1 MTNKNLKKKT
11 IRLTAGVVALTT
23 LAPLVNPIIP
33 SFSNINQNK
42 ALAADE
48 ETGRVIYTNPNP
60 NGTKDAQGTINNA
73 ISKIEILDGEN
84 EYKKIL
90 KISIADDVE
99 IRKGD
104 KFTLKTEGPYHI
116 STYKIRYNN
125 NVIATATNITDNRES
140 TAPDAVFNEMR
151 SWEEFMEYWNK
162 FKNSD
167 DKAFEYGHMDV
178 VFDKNIEE
186 YNKNRY
192 VKIPLER
199 LSGTN
204 FDFYYKD
211 YEISRSKIETMKNSI
226 AKYTKIITPDNI
238 KENIFVSK
246 PLKIG
251 FDLAESYYKQQELGD
266 IRASSVHQGSA
277 NIVPEELKAF
287 DSRSVFDNPEIG
299 KYPEYNRILLKDS
312 EIGKRFLNK
321 GTIFNLKLENTYY
334 TSEKLYNKKVGDIVE
349 DSYITVGEPSYV
361 NAFKDSN
368 HPDYSNRLTP
378 LYRFVASNQSQDKVR
393 FKVLKNDDTGISLE
407 LLQDLD
413 IKASYR
419 NHLTLNTFRLNK
431 TKDNLIDLVGESK
444 YIEFLEN
451 KTQKELVNNNAKAT
465 LTVVEPGQQEKTL
478 GSVSG
483 EKLVKHPELAYGENT
498 RGTIKVRYIDD
509 RTGQEIKETETLYDR
524 VIWKTKYKITP
535 PKISLYKF
543 KEADRRLQGLV
554 GDGEKTITLRYES
567 VSEDELATITVNY
580 VDEQGQ
586 KLQESTSIRKEKG
599 EDYTIDKPTIKN
611 YVFKESS
618 KPLTGTLNENTE
630 INLVY
635 KKGTQTLTVKHID
648 IDTGAEIAD
657 KVSDSKEIGYK
668 YTISPLQHE
677 KYDYVEASESLTGSL
692 DTDKEITLKYHKKS
706 KTITVNYV
714 DEKGNKIK
722 DPSTLTKKID
732 EEYNIEKPEIQ
743 NYTFK
748 SSSKPL
754 TGTITDNDE
763 INLVYSKNQ
772 FGLTVKHIDI
782 DTGAEIADK
791 VSETKEVGYAYTI
804 TPLQHEKYDYVEA
817 SESLTGNL
825 ESNKEITLKYRKKS
839 KTITVNY
846 VDEQGNKIKDP
857 STLTK
862 KIDEEYNIEK
872 PEIQNYTFKSS
883 SKPLTGTITDN
894 DNITLTYSKDEK
906 TLTVKYI
913 HRSDNGEVEI
923 KESKTERLVFDKDY
937 SVDKPEIAGYKFKEA
952 DSDLTGKLTDNKVI
966 KLYYSKYVPGPE
978 GDKGEPGDKGQPG
991 DKGDKGE
998 SGKDNGGSP
1007 GRESETPDIRIDP
1020 KTGNWIVNGKDTGI
1034 SVFVKNGKDG
1044 KDGKDG
1050 NTDYNKV
1057 YIHYV
1062 DYNGNKTK
1070 DSEAVDKNKLQDKL
1084 KEQNPQ
1090 IAKEKDGNIIV
1101 VDKDKNKD
1109 NKDNKA
1115 DNIIKYNIVS
1125 DKGEELLASIYLPS
1139 KSEKPKPEIKGYKY
1153 LKTEKV
1159 SDNEERVIYT
1169 KDGEKSKDQITGDIT
1184 YRLVDENNKPI
1195 TTVYYQNDKFQPEL
1209 DGYVFKEKIKVSDK
1223 EYVLVYN
1230 KTKSENKDIVNKED
1244 TKTKDTENKNKETNN
1259 LTDKELSSKLKS
1271 IIKDEDGNVLDT
1283 QELEKDVHPTIDGY
1297 KYKET
1302 KEIDKET
1309 QELIYTKDKV
1319 ELKKADVKTGIENVS
1334 GSLFALFGTLILG
1347 GLALMF
1353 KRKTK

>member
-1 MTNKNLKKKT
+1 MKPIRIGTRDSQLALWQAETVQYQLELLEDVNTLSKYKNTLRVSTIFNKNLKTNFMDIIGQEKYINFIQDKNLVSIT
-11 IRLTAGVVALTT
+11 NENSKFTVSMIKPGMNEQILTT
-23 LAPLVNPIIP
+23 
-33 SFSNINQNK
+33 Q
-42 ALAADE
+42 
-48 ETGRVIYTNPNP
+48 T
-60 NGTKDAQGTINNA
+60 
-73 ISKIEILDGEN
+73 
-84 EYKKIL
+84 
-90 KISIADDVE
+90 
-99 IRKGD
+99 
-104 KFTLKTEGPYHI
+104 
-116 STYKIRYNN
+116 
-125 NVIATATNITDNRES
+125 
-140 TAPDAVFNEMR
+140 
-151 SWEEFMEYWNK
+151 
-162 FKNSD
+162 
-167 DKAFEYGHMDV
+167 
-178 VFDKNIEE
+178 
-186 YNKNRY
+186 
-192 VKIPLER
+192 
-199 LSGTN
+199 
-204 FDFYYKD
+204 
-211 YEISRSKIETMKNSI
+211 
-226 AKYTKIITPDNI
+226 
-238 KENIFVSK
+238 
-246 PLKIG
+246 
-251 FDLAESYYKQQELGD
+251 
-266 IRASSVHQGSA
+266 
-277 NIVPEELKAF
+277 
-287 DSRSVFDNPEIG
+287 
-299 KYPEYNRILLKDS
+299 
-312 EIGKRFLNK
+312 
-321 GTIFNLKLENTYY
+321 
-334 TSEKLYNKKVGDIVE
+334 
-349 DSYITVGEPSYV
+349 
-361 NAFKDSN
+361 
-368 HPDYSNRLTP
+368 
-378 LYRFVASNQSQDKVR
+378 
-393 FKVLKNDDTGISLE
+393 
-407 LLQDLD
+407 
-413 IKASYR
+413 
-419 NHLTLNTFRLNK
+419 
-431 TKDNLIDLVGESK
+431 
-444 YIEFLEN
+444 
-451 KTQKELVNNNAKAT
+451 
-465 LTVVEPGQQEKTL
+465 
-478 GSVSG
+478 G
-483 EKLVKHPELAYGENT
+483 EKLTKKLNIAYGEST
-498 RGTIKVRYIDD
+498 RGTVKVKYVDNKTGKELKNID
-509 RTGQEIKETETLYDR
+509 TIHENQ
-524 VIWKTKYKITP
+524 IWKTRYNITP
-535 PKISLYKF
+535 PKISMYNF
-543 KEADRRLQGLV
+543 VSANYPLQGLV
-554 GDGEKTITLRYES
+554 GEGEKTITLRYES

-580 VDEQGQ
+580 VDEKGQ

-635 KKGTQTLTVKHID
+635 KKGTQILTVKHID

-668 YTISPLQHE
+668 
-677 KYDYVEASESLTGSL
+677 
-692 DTDKEITLKYHKKS
+692 
-706 KTITVNYV
+706 
-714 DEKGNKIK
+714 
-722 DPSTLTKKID
+722 
-732 EEYNIEKPEIQ
+732 
-743 NYTFK
+743 
-748 SSSKPL
+748 
-754 TGTITDNDE
+754 
-763 INLVYSKNQ
+763 
-772 FGLTVKHIDI
+772 
-782 DTGAEIADK
+782 
-791 VSETKEVGYAYTI
+791 YTI

-846 VDEQGNKIKDP
+846 VDEKGNKIKDP

-862 KIDEEYNIEK
+862 KIDEEYTIDK

-923 KESKTERLVFDKDY
+923 KESKTERLEFDKDY

-966 KLYYSKYVPGPE
+966 KLYYSKYVSGPE

-1044 KDGKDG
+1044 RDGKDG

-1070 DSEAVDKNKLQDKL
+1070 DSEVVDKNKLQDKL

-1101 VDKDKNKD
+1101 VDKDKD

-1125 DKGEELLASIYLPS
+1125 DKGEELLSSIYLPS

-1153 LKTEKV
+1153 LKTEKI

-1169 KDGEKSKDQITGDIT
+1169 KDGEKSKDQIPGDIT

-1230 KTKSENKDIVNKED
+1230 KTKSE
-1244 TKTKDTENKNKETNN
+1244 TKDTQIKDTQTKDIKNTNKETKN
-1259 LTDKELSSKLKS
+1259 LTDKELSTKLKS
-1271 IIKDEDGNVLDT
+1271 IIKDEDGNILDT
-1283 QELEKDVHPTIDGY
+1283 QYLEKDVHPTIDGY

-1309 QELIYTKDKV
+1309 QELIYTKDKPA
-1319 ELKKADVKTGIENVS
+1319 LQKADVKTGIENIS
-1334 GSLFALFGTLILG
+1334 GSLLAVFGTLIVG
-1347 GLALMF
+1347 GLSLLF
-1353 KRKTK
+1353 RRKTK

>member
-1 MTNKNLKKKT
+1 
-11 IRLTAGVVALTT
+11 
-23 LAPLVNPIIP
+23 
-33 SFSNINQNK
+33 
-42 ALAADE
+42 
-48 ETGRVIYTNPNP
+48 
-60 NGTKDAQGTINNA
+60 
-73 ISKIEILDGEN
+73 
-84 EYKKIL
+84 
-90 KISIADDVE
+90 
-99 IRKGD
+99 
-104 KFTLKTEGPYHI
+104 
-116 STYKIRYNN
+116 
-125 NVIATATNITDNRES
+125 
-140 TAPDAVFNEMR
+140 
-151 SWEEFMEYWNK
+151 
-162 FKNSD
+162 
-167 DKAFEYGHMDV
+167 
-178 VFDKNIEE
+178 
-186 YNKNRY
+186 
-192 VKIPLER
+192 
-199 LSGTN
+199 
-204 FDFYYKD
+204 
-211 YEISRSKIETMKNSI
+211 
-226 AKYTKIITPDNI
+226 
-238 KENIFVSK
+238 
-246 PLKIG
+246 
-251 FDLAESYYKQQELGD
+251 
-266 IRASSVHQGSA
+266 
-277 NIVPEELKAF
+277 
-287 DSRSVFDNPEIG
+287 
-299 KYPEYNRILLKDS
+299 
-312 EIGKRFLNK
+312 
-321 GTIFNLKLENTYY
+321 
-334 TSEKLYNKKVGDIVE
+334 
-349 DSYITVGEPSYV
+349 
-361 NAFKDSN
+361 
-368 HPDYSNRLTP
+368 
-378 LYRFVASNQSQDKVR
+378 
-393 FKVLKNDDTGISLE
+393 LE
-407 LLQDLD
+407 LLQDLY
-413 IKASYR
+413 IKGNRDNDLGLQY
-419 NHLTLNTFRLNK
+419 FRLNK
-431 TKDNLIDLVGESK
+431 LKSNFIDLIGEEK
-444 YIEFLEN
+444 YFNFLQDR
-451 KTQKELVNNNAKAT
+451 TQKELVNNKAKAT
-465 LTVVEPGQQEKTL
+465 ISIIEPGEEEKILATQT
-478 GSVSG
+478 G
-483 EKLVKHPELAYGENT
+483 ENLVKDPELAYGEST
-498 RGTIKVRYIDD
+498 RGTVKVKYIDD
-509 RTGQEIKETETLYDR
+509 YTGKELKPTETLHNQVLWNTR
-524 VIWKTKYKITP
+524 YKILP
-535 PKISLYKF
+535 PKISKYKF
-543 KEADRRLQGLV
+543 IGADNFLQGIV
-554 GDGEKTITLRYES
+554 GSGEKTITLSYAKTT
-567 VSEDELATITVNY
+567 EDELATITVNY
-580 VDEQGQ
+580 IDEQGQ

-635 KKGTQTLTVKHID
+635 KKGNQTLTVKHID

-692 DTDKEITLKYHKKS
+692 DSDKEITLKYRKKS

-714 DEKGNKIK
+714 DEQGNKIK

-817 SESLTGNL
+817 SEGLTGNL

-846 VDEQGNKIKDP
+846 VDEKGNKIKDP

-923 KESKTERLVFDKDY
+923 KESKTERLEFDKDY

-998 SGKDNGGSP
+998 SGKDNGGAP

-1084 KEQNPQ
+1084 KEQNLQ

-1125 DKGEELLASIYLPS
+1125 DKGEELSPSVYLSS
-1139 KSEKPKPEIKGYKY
+1139 KAEKPKPEIKGYKY
-1153 LKTEKV
+1153 LRTEKV
-1159 SDNEERVIYT
+1159 SDTEERVIYT

-1271 IIKDEDGNVLDT
+1271 IIKDEDGNILDT

-1302 KEIDKET
+1302 KEIDEKT
-1309 QELIYTKDKV
+1309 QELIYTKDKP
-1319 ELKKADVKTGIENVS
+1319 ELKKADVKTGIEHIN

>member
-1 MTNKNLKKKT
+1 MKNKNLKKKT

-60 NGTKDAQGTINNA
+60 NGTKDSQGTINNA

-84 EYKKIL
+84 ENKKIL
-90 KISIADDVE
+90 KISIADGIELKEGDE
-99 IRKGD
+99 IILQKEGGGFIRTKDLRFKNNIIARVDNQYLKREDSYPRYDRKEKPQSWETFFNQFQSFNNSD
-104 KFTLKTEGPYHI
+104 KP
-116 STYKIRYNN
+116 
-125 NVIATATNITDNRES
+125 ES
-140 TAPDAVFNEMR
+140 YYRIQIVFN
-151 SWEEFMEYWNK
+151 
-162 FKNSD
+162 
-167 DKAFEYGHMDV
+167 
-178 VFDKNIEE
+178 KNIEQ

-192 VKIPLER
+192 IKVEIFQSGGINDLE
-199 LSGTN
+199 
-204 FDFYYKD
+204 FYYKED
-211 YEISRSKIETMKNSI
+211 ELTQEQLNKMKIDITKKVKLIMPSGSKEDLFGEPPIRTIFRQVETYSKNTRLGEVFAMASKGWGAYLPPELKIEESKTPIDAPSFSKNHLLTRSI
-226 AKYTKIITPDNI
+226 
-238 KENIFVSK
+238 
-246 PLKIG
+246 L
-251 FDLAESYYKQQELGD
+251 Q
-266 IRASSVHQGSA
+266 
-277 NIVPEELKAF
+277 
-287 DSRSVFDNPEIG
+287 
-299 KYPEYNRILLKDS
+299 DS
-312 EIGKRFLNK
+312 EIGKTMFSK
-321 GTIFNLKLENTYY
+321 GTVFNLKTENSYY
-334 TSEKLYNKKVGDIVE
+334 SVNALYNKKVGDIVE
-349 DSYITVGEPSYV
+349 GTYAQKNAPTYE
-361 NAFKDSN
+361 NAFIEN
-368 HPDYSNRLTP
+368 TLTP
-378 LYRFVASNQSQDKVR
+378 LYISDRYGSDLTIDKIK
-393 FKVLKNDDTGISLE
+393 FKILKNDDTGVSLE
-407 LLQDLD
+407 LIEDVVVKGNYTNKL
-413 IKASYR
+413 
-419 NHLTLNTFRLNK
+419 HLPLGLNR
-431 TKDNLIDLVGESK
+431 TKDNLIDLVGEDK
-444 YIEFLEN
+444 YYDFLEN
-451 KTQKELVNNNAKAT
+451 KTEKKLVNDKAKAT
-465 LTVVEPGQQEKTL
+465 LSIIEPGQQEKILATQI
-478 GSVSG
+478 G
-483 EKLVKHPELAYGENT
+483 ETLVKQPDLAYGESS
-498 RGTIKVRYIDD
+498 RGTIKVKYVDD
-509 RTGQEIKETETLYDR
+509 KTGKEIKESETLYNNLF
-524 VIWKTKYKITP
+524 WKTRYNITP
-535 PKISLYKF
+535 PKISKYKF
-543 KEADRRLQGLV
+543 ISSNYTLRGLV
-554 GDGEKTITLRYES
+554 GEGEKTITLRYES
-567 VSEDELATITVNY
+567 VSEDELAKITVKYIN
-580 VDEQGQ
+580 EQGQ
-586 KLQESTSIRKEKG
+586 EIKAPTMMRMIKG
-599 EDYTIDKPTIKN
+599 ENYTIDKPIIKN

-635 KKGTQTLTVKHID
+635 KKGTQT
-648 IDTGAEIAD
+648 
-657 KVSDSKEIGYK
+657 
-668 YTISPLQHE
+668 
-677 KYDYVEASESLTGSL
+677 
-692 DTDKEITLKYHKKS
+692 
-706 KTITVNYV
+706 
-714 DEKGNKIK
+714 
-722 DPSTLTKKID
+722 
-732 EEYNIEKPEIQ
+732 
-743 NYTFK
+743 
-748 SSSKPL
+748 
-754 TGTITDNDE
+754 
-763 INLVYSKNQ
+763 
-772 FGLTVKHIDI
+772 LTVKHIDI

-846 VDEQGNKIKDP
+846 VDEKGNKIKDP

-923 KESKTERLVFDKDY
+923 KESKTEKLEFDKDY

-1034 SVFVKNGKDG
+1034 RVFVKNGKDG

-1062 DYNGNKTK
+1062 DYDGNKTK
-1070 DSEAVDKNKLQDKL
+1070 DSEVVDKNKLQDKL
-1084 KEQNPQ
+1084 KDGNPQ

-1101 VDKDKNKD
+1101 VNKDKD

-1125 DKGEELLASIYLPS
+1125 DKGEELSLSVYLSS
-1139 KSEKPKPEIKGYKY
+1139 KAEKPKPEIKGYKY
-1153 LKTEKV
+1153 LRTEKV
-1159 SDNEERVIYT
+1159 SDTEERVIYT
-1169 KDGEKSKDQITGDIT
+1169 KDAGEKSKDQFTGDIT
-1184 YRLVDENNKPI
+1184 YRLVDQDNKPI
-1195 TTVYYQNDKFQPEL
+1195 TTVYYKDDTFQPEL
-1209 DGYVFKEKIKVSDK
+1209 DGYKFKEKKKVSDK
-1223 EYVLVYN
+1223 EYMLVYQKVN
-1230 KTKSENKDIVNKED
+1230 SNKDQNQLDKN
-1244 TKTKDTENKNKETNN
+1244 KDTQSK
-1259 LTDKELSSKLKS
+1259 DKEVSTKLKS
-1271 IIKDEDGNVLDT
+1271 IVKDEDGNILDT
-1283 QELEKDVHPTIDGY
+1283 QYLEKDVHPTIDGY

-1334 GSLFALFGTLILG
+1334 GSLFALFGTLLLG

-1353 KRKTK
+1353 KRGQNK